1 MPLPVE
7 HVMPELF
14 EALVQSHAVLASPP
28 GSGKT
33 TRVPLALLQQPWLS
47 GKKILM
53 LEPRRPA
60 VRMAAAYM
68 AGQLGEKPGETVGYR
83 MRMERRVGPHTRIEV
98 LTEGLFIRKLQED
111 PELTG
116 VGLVIFDEFH
126 EQSLDSE
133 LGLSLCLDVCD
144 ALREE
149 LRLLVMSATLD
160 EQAVADLIGG
170 KAIVSDGGLHPV
182 TLHHL
187 SRSAG
192 REVLPATHRLIHRAL
207 REQEGDVLV
216 FLPGKGEINRLEARL
231 KEELV
236 PADLFQLHG
245 EMDAAS
251 QALVLTPQPAH
262 RRRVILATD
271 VAETSLTIEGISSV
285 VDSGLARKPVFD
297 PNSGLSRLTT
307 QPIPQASASQ
317 RAGRAGRLGPGTC
330 YRAWTETEHGSRP
343 FQRPA
348 EIRQADLAPLV
359 LQLALWG
366 VTGPGSLHWLNPPPA
381 PAWRQ
386 GVALLEKLEALDG
399 EGRITPHGREM
410 AVTGLHPRL
419 AHMLIRGGRNS
430 PTAADLAALLSD
442 RDPWRRG
449 NQPFSP
455 VDIGLRLDALEA
467 MRQGSAPRHHFD
479 AHRLRQLLQ
488 LSDRL
493 RSRTRHLDAATAPFS
508 AATLLSLAY
517 PERIARRRDAGSGRY
532 PGFLTTPLE
541 IGLFLLHKARATKH
555 LPATRERG
563 L

>member
-14 EALVQSHAVLASPP
+14 EALAQGHAVLASPP

-144 ALREE
+144 ALRED

-160 EQAVADLIGG
+160 EQAAADLIGG

-187 SRSAG
+187 PRSAG
-192 REVLPATHRLIHRAL
+192 REVLPTTHRLIHRAL
-207 REQEGDVLV
+207 GEQEGDILV

-231 KEELV
+231 KETSI
-236 PADLFQLHG
+236 PADLFQL
-245 EMDAAS
+245 
-251 QALVLTPQPAH
+251 P
-262 RRRVILATD
+262 
-271 VAETSLTIEGISSV
+271 
-285 VDSGLARKPVFD
+285 
-297 PNSGLSRLTT
+297 
-307 QPIPQASASQ
+307 
-317 RAGRAGRLGPGTC
+317 
-330 YRAWTETEHGSRP
+330 
-343 FQRPA
+343 
-348 EIRQADLAPLV
+348 
-359 LQLALWG
+359 
-366 VTGPGSLHWLNPPPA
+366 
-381 PAWRQ
+381 
-386 GVALLEKLEALDG
+386 
-399 EGRITPHGREM
+399 
-410 AVTGLHPRL
+410 
-419 AHMLIRGGRNS
+419 
-430 PTAADLAALLSD
+430 
-442 RDPWRRG
+442 
-449 NQPFSP
+449 
-455 VDIGLRLDALEA
+455 
-467 MRQGSAPRHHFD
+467 
-479 AHRLRQLLQ
+479 
-488 LSDRL
+488 
-493 RSRTRHLDAATAPFS
+493 
-508 AATLLSLAY
+508 
-517 PERIARRRDAGSGRY
+517 
-532 PGFLTTPLE
+532 
-541 IGLFLLHKARATKH
+541 
-555 LPATRERG
+555 
-563 L
+563 

>member
-14 EALVQSHAVLASPP
+14 EALAQGHAVLASPP

-144 ALREE
+144 ALRED

-160 EQAVADLIGG
+160 EQAAADLIGG

-187 SRSAG
+187 PRSAG
-192 REVLPATHRLIHRAL
+192 REVLPTTHRLIHRAL
-207 REQEGDVLV
+207 GEQEGDILV

-231 KEELV
+231 KETSI

-251 QALVLTPQPAH
+251 QARVLTPQPEH

-343 FQRPA
+343 FQHPA
-348 EIRQADLAPLV
+348 EIRQADLATLV
-359 LQLALWG
+359 LQLAL
-366 VTGPGSLHWLNPPPA
+366 
-381 PAWRQ
+381 
-386 GVALLEKLEALDG
+386 
-399 EGRITPHGREM
+399 
-410 AVTGLHPRL
+410 
-419 AHMLIRGGRNS
+419 
-430 PTAADLAALLSD
+430 
-442 RDPWRRG
+442 
-449 NQPFSP
+449 
-455 VDIGLRLDALEA
+455 
-467 MRQGSAPRHHFD
+467 
-479 AHRLRQLLQ
+479 
-488 LSDRL
+488 
-493 RSRTRHLDAATAPFS
+493 
-508 AATLLSLAY
+508 
-517 PERIARRRDAGSGRY
+517 
-532 PGFLTTPLE
+532 
-541 IGLFLLHKARATKH
+541 
-555 LPATRERG
+555 
-563 L
+563 